1 MVKYKMI
8 MIKNTNGMI
17 KNLKMIKMIFY
28 KIKTIT
34 NQPIKIIYQITMKAV
49 LLAVTGDHLEIIK

>member
-28 KIKTIT
+28 KITTIT

-49 LLAVTGDHLEIIK
+49 LLAVMGDHLEIIK